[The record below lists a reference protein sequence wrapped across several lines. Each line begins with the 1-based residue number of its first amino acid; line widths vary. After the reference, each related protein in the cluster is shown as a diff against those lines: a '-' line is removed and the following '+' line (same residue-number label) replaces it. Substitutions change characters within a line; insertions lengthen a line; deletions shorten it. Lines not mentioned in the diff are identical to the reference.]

1 MSVPISNALGIK
13 NDLNNTFVEKNYDK
27 LNYLKFLKPNDNMFP
42 LLSLLKVLPNKNTLF
57 ETILITLNDTLV
69 KKYLNG
75 SINYNSIQL
84 NLLKHIKNPYF
95 KKFYKLKPKNI
106 YDIKKTVVLTKS
118 YLEKN
123 LI

>member
-57 ETILITLNDTLV
+57 E
-69 KKYLNG
+69 
-75 SINYNSIQL
+75 Q
-84 NLLKHIKNPYF
+84 F
-95 KKFYKLKPKNI
+95 
-106 YDIKKTVVLTKS
+106 
-118 YLEKN
+118 
-123 LI
+123 